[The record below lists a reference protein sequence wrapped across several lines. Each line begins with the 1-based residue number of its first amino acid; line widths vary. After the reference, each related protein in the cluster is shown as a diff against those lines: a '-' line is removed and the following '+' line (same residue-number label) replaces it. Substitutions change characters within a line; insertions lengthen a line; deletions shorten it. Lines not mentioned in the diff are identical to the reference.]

1 MLFRLLMTSI
11 QMMAVN
17 ALLHNVTNFA
27 QEAVRSLATEDFKAN
42 PSKDSMMNYLFN
54 SILMKRRTVELR
66 TSLFDRSCLADR
78 DALSEPSSRANSR
91 TRWTVSLPG
100 PEEDEPQPATR
111 PSRPRLGE
119 RQRSASQSWRQ
130 TGQRRTLAVQ
140 EDDVDDEEDDVPAPL
155 FRRTS
160 TATSSFSSRVSQ
172 WR

>member
-1 MLFRLLMTSI
+1 MLFRQLMTSI

-27 QEAVRSLATEDFKAN
+27 QEAVRSPATEDFKAN

-54 SILMKRRTVELR
+54 SILMKRRTVELP
-66 TSLFDRSCLADR
+66 TSMFDRSCLADR

-119 RQRSASQSWRQ
+119 RQHSASQSWRQ

-140 EDDVDDEEDDVPAPL
+140 EDDVPAPL

-160 TATSSFSSRVSQ
+160 TPTSSFSSRVSQ